1 MTPLARHSHVA
12 EMPVNSIVISLLSQT
27 DLFNRLAADDL
38 KACAAAF
45 EKMHFA
51 KNEAIFVRGDPAT
64 HLYLVENGRVRL
76 SISTLNDRTLS
87 LRHAGP
93 GELFGEIAAIDG
105 KPRSADAN
113 AITPVMAHGLER
125 MRFRALWSDRP
136 AVAVRL
142 VDFLCARLRETTTQ
156 FESIALLPLEVR
168 LAQFLLSALGGRTAP
183 AGRRVPLDLGFSQ
196 SELSRLLGASRP
208 KVNAAMGVL
217 EQSGA
222 IRRTLDRMFCDRGK
236 LAEIARRTIDA

>member
-1 MTPLARHSHVA
+1 MAVS
-12 EMPVNSIVISLLSQT
+12 SIVISLLSQT
-27 DLFNRLAADDL
+27 DLFDGLAADDL

-45 EKMHFA
+45 EKMHFV
-51 KNEAIFVRGDPAT
+51 KGETIFVRGDPAT

-76 SISTLNDRTLS
+76 STSTLNDRTLS
-87 LRHAGP
+87 FRHAGP
-93 GELFGEIAAIDG
+93 GELFGEIAALDG
-105 KPRSADAN
+105 KSRSADAN
-113 AITPVMAHGLER
+113 AITPVIVHGLER

-183 AGRRVPLDLGFSQ
+183 AGQRVPLDLGFSQ
-196 SELSRLLGASRP
+196 SELSRLLGASRS
-208 KVNAAMGVL
+208 KVNAAMGLL
-217 EQSGA
+217 EQAGA

-236 LAEIARRTIDA
+236 LAEIARRAIDA